1 MYDEERMKGL
11 RTVVMLLNVLLMVVT
26 VTLQMAAFEPV
37 RHVILCSCIL
47 LLVTATMIFDGI
59 LKDGK
64 NLIIHGSWYV
74 LWFAGLILN
83 LFKI

>member
-1 MYDEERMKGL
+1 MYDEEKMKGL
-11 RTVVMLLNVLLMVVT
+11 RAVVMLVNVLLMFVT
-26 VTLQMAAFEPV
+26 LTLQMAAFEPV

-47 LLVTATMIFDGI
+47 LFVTATMIFDGI
-59 LKDGK
+59 LKDSK
-64 NLIIHGSWYV
+64 NLILHGSWYA

>member
-1 MYDEERMKGL
+1 MYDEEKMKGL
-11 RTVVMLLNVLLMVVT
+11 RAVVMLVTVLLMVVT

-47 LLVTATMIFDGI
+47 LFVTATMIFDGI
-59 LKDGK
+59 LKDSK
-64 NLIIHGSWYV
+64 NLILHGSWYA